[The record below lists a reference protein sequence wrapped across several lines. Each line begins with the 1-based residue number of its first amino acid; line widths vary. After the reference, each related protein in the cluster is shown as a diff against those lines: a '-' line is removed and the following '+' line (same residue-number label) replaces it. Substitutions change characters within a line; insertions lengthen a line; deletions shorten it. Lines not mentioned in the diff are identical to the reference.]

1 MSDEESEV
9 SYESEEEED
18 NEDDEEGL
26 SSEKEK
32 TQEEEFIELQIAA
45 EEGHINQDIASIMEY
60 VSYLYENKSDNFV
73 LESDRLLNTMVLKLT
88 RQDLI
93 FKFMPDIKNHNN
105 RYEIKNLYTLT
116 TQFKNYRKLQVES
129 LGIDNIRKY
138 GGINVSTLYSVV
150 TQNKAFNLMNIRLD
164 DIKKLLVWYS
174 IYNPEWTYNQ
184 LKVYGT
190 KKEWFAYWSSLYT
203 FYLIRT
209 LFDENPKDVLNDLNK
224 KPYCYVIYLGTYD
237 IDGIYKHL
245 IKIGKTNRKN
255 NKAYGRLIE
264 HQKTNEYPDC
274 IVVGIYPCTNETDLE
289 NKIKEYLQDYHVNWT
304 DKDEIYYVD
313 GVDVISGLIQTIKK
327 FIDGEASLDKL
338 EELKADIAK
347 KDMQIEELKKETE
360 ALTAENKEK
369 DEIIA
374 DLMAQLAK
382 EKAEKNKINKMN
394 QQLARTTK
402 IQAMKLREKS

>member
-18 NEDDEEGL
+18 NEECL
-26 SSEKEK
+26 SSEKEE
-32 TQEEEFIELQIAA
+32 TQEEEFIELQIVAKK
-45 EEGHINQDIASIMEY
+45 GRINQDIESIMEY
-60 VSYLYENKSDNFV
+60 ITYLYEHKPTDFV
-73 LESDRLLNTMVLKLT
+73 SESERLLNDMVIKLT

-93 FKFMPDIKNHNN
+93 FKFMPDIKNHND
-105 RYEIKNLYTLT
+105 RYKIKNLYTLT
-116 TQFKNYRKLQVES
+116 NQFKNYRKLQAES
-129 LGIDNIRKY
+129 LGIYNIRKY

-174 IYNPEWTYNQ
+174 IYNPEWVYDQ

-190 KKEWFAYWSSLYT
+190 KKEWFAYWSSLYM

-209 LFDENPKDVLNDLNK
+209 LFNENPKDLLSNLNK

-237 IDGIYKHL
+237 IEGVYRHL

-274 IVVGIYPCTNETDLE
+274 IVLGIYPCTNETDLE
-289 NKIKEYLQDYHVNWT
+289 NKIKEYLQNYHVNWT

-313 GVDVISGLIQTIKK
+313 GIDVIGGLIQTIKE

-338 EELKADIAK
+338 EELKAEIAK
-347 KDMQIEELKKETE
+347 KDMQIET
-360 ALTAENKEK
+360 LTTENKEK

-374 DLMAQLAK
+374 DLMAQVIK

-394 QQLARTTK
+394 QQLVRTTK
-402 IQAMKLREKS
+402 IQARKLREKD